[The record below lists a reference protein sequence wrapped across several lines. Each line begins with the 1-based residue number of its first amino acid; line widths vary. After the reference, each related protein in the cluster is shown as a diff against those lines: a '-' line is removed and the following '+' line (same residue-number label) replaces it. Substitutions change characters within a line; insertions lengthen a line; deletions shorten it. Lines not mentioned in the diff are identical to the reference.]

1 MQNLICILE
10 HHIVINI
17 VQYERENKQSHR
29 KNKDLYHA
37 HERKI
42 YMERSSRSR
51 NCTKKRR
58 HSPLQHAVIMVV
70 SVMEVLDW

>member
-10 HHIVINI
+10 HRINIVIDI

-42 YMERSSRSR
+42 YMERPSRSR

-58 HSPLQHAVIMVV
+58 HSD
-70 SVMEVLDW
+70 VLFFGFFLLRKEH